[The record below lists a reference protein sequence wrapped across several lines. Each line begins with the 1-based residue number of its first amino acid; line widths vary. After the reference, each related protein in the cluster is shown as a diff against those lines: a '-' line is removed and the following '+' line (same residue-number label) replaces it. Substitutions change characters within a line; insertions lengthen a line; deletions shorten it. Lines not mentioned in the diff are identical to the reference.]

1 MRPDTSLSVSLLA
14 ASCAAFLRPSE
25 RERERERE
33 REQAPPHGMEE
44 GECALG
50 AAAIGEETLNYDGD
64 DVEMADADSD
74 AEEAPAAEVSAAAGG
89 VGGGEQA
96 EKGGPEGKNKRR
108 KKRNKGK
115 KKNKGRKDGSPTNI
129 ADINR

>member
-1 MRPDTSLSVSLLA
+1 MD
-14 ASCAAFLRPSE
+14 
-25 RERERERE
+25 
-33 REQAPPHGMEE
+33 E

-50 AAAIGEETLNYDGD
+50 GAAIGEETLNYDGD
-64 DVEMADADSD
+64 DVEMADAVSD

-96 EKGGPEGKNKRR
+96 EKGGPEGKNKRK

-115 KKNKGRKDGSPTNI
+115 KKNKGRKDGPPTDI
-129 ADINR
+129 AGINR